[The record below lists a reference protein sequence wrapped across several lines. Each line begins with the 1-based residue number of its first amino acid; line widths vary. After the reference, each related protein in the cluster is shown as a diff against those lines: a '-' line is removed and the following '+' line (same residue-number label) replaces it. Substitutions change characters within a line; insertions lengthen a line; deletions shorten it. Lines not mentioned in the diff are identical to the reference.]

1 MVEEPEYSPKGFQYG
16 ISMLA
21 GKSSQRNGRLI
32 GIPNIIDDLAYLK
45 QIITTVKDN
54 LNQFSD
60 VFKLLMNTPATQL
73 PTSR

>member
-1 MVEEPEYSPKGFQYG
+1 MVEEPEYSPKDFQYW

-21 GKSSQRNGRLI
+21 GKSSQINGRLI
-32 GIPNIIDDLAYLK
+32 GISSIIDDLAYLK
-45 QIITTVKDN
+45 QIITTLKEN
-54 LNQFSD
+54 LNQFND